1 MQKQPE
7 CENKQSSVAFSRR
20 KFEGELYLYYFLMEI
35 TIYYTLCV
43 AHGTS
48 KGTMF
53 LIKLKF
59 RAVEQSFSYTMRYR
73 LSCLSRLP
81 ANGHFWCLFLAVETN
96 LSCT

>member
-1 MQKQPE
+1 
-7 CENKQSSVAFSRR
+7 
-20 KFEGELYLYYFLMEI
+20 MEI

-48 KGTMF
+48 EGNMF

-73 LSCLSRLP
+73 LSCLTRLP
-81 ANGHFWCLFLAVETN
+81 ANGRFWCLFWAGETN
-96 LSCT
+96 LSCTYPLTPTKYIKKNILFDFQREF